1 MKRHDREGFTLIE
14 LLVVIAIIALLMA
27 IIMPAL
33 QAAKEIAA
41 TAVCLSNQGQLGK
54 AYYMYAGENDG
65 FLMDGQP
72 ARPNIPVQG
81 HETYTL
87 PNGTQHRA
95 HNFVGE
101 PMALGGTAF
110 HNTELEDQIRGF
122 EVGALW
128 AYMEAPGAY
137 NCPTDKRWR
146 KPPLTPQPTG
156 DNEIG
161 GYRSYSIG
169 GVLSAGGYNE
179 IGTGENEAVI
189 LKYSEF
195 SNPGSKIVFLEE
207 QAGDGHNQNYWNM
220 YLNTPQWWDPFA
232 IAHNGSSTFS
242 YADGHADRHKWTDKN
257 MIKMSAEGIKAL
269 PADETSDDY
278 TWFRR
283 AYIPGRLK
291 K

>member
-1 MKRHDREGFTLIE
+1 MKRHKREGFTLIE
-14 LLVVIAIIALLMA
+14 LLVVIAIIALLIG
-27 IIMPAL
+27 IIVPAL
-33 QAAKEIAA
+33 SKAKQIAGA
-41 TAVCLSNQGQLGK
+41 AVCLSNQGQLGK
-54 AYYMYAGENDG
+54 AYYMYADENDG

-72 ARPNIPVQG
+72 SVPADKG
-81 HETYTL
+81 HHIY
-87 PNGTQHRA
+87 NGKKA

-101 PMALGGTAF
+101 PMQLGGTVF
-110 HNTELEDQIRGF
+110 YNTELEDQIRGF

-146 KPPLTPQPTG
+146 KPPLTPQPTNN
-156 DNEIG
+156 NEIG

-179 IGTGENEAVI
+179 TGTGENAAVI

-195 SNPGSKIVFLEE
+195 SNPGSKVVFLEE

-220 YLNTPQWWDPFA
+220 YLNTPKWWDPFA
-232 IAHNGSSTFS
+232 IAHNDSSTFS

-257 MIKMSAEGIKAL
+257 MIKMAAEGLKAL
-269 PADETSDDY
+269 DADLTSDDY
-278 TWFRR
+278 NWFKR
-283 AYIPGRLK
+283 AYIPGRMK
-291 K
+291 